1 MHHVV
6 DVRVSSMKK
15 YWSIVLGM
23 LLLFGA
29 ACDKNKDIENYNQY
43 LQTPRYSEAN
53 KRAEIGNLFYET
65 EEKIGIH
72 TSFGVFL
79 YDVEK
84 EKMLTAFDLN
94 VEKAFGEGVLSETRL
109 SSDEKGIFLFGF
121 THEKTIED
129 YHYYYEISSGNL
141 YQKTGKVE
149 DKDLFPLPD
158 QNRQAFSTS
167 NWTAEDLAYF
177 PVGSLDPIY
186 PLKGV
191 Q

>member
-1 MHHVV
+1 M
-6 DVRVSSMKK
+6 DAGRISMKK

-79 YDVEK
+79 YDVEN

-141 YQKTGKVE
+141 YQKTGKAE

>member
-1 MHHVV
+1 M
-6 DVRVSSMKK
+6 DAGRISMKK
-15 YWSIVLGM
+15 YWLIILGV

-29 ACDKNKDIENYNQY
+29 ACDKEKEIGNYNSY
-43 LQTPRYSEAN
+43 LQTPRYSEAQ

-79 YDVEK
+79 YDVEE
-84 EKMLTAFDLN
+84 EKILTAFDLN

-109 SSDEKGIFLFGF
+109 SSDEKGIYLFGF
-121 THEKTIED
+121 THEKTIDD
-129 YHYYYEISSGNL
+129 YHYYYEIASGSL
-141 YQKTGKVE
+141 YKKSGKAE
-149 DKDLFPLPD
+149 EKDLFPLPD
-158 QNRQAFSTS
+158 QDRQAFTTT
-167 NWTAEDLAYF
+167 NWTAEDLAYY